1 MNWDKLK
8 EPFEPQEIE
17 WRVKP
22 GSSGIKKDGKP
33 WAKVMAYV
41 DSRAIQERLDA
52 VCTPDGWQTKMT
64 ADAAGVICELGIKCG
79 DVWIWKSD
87 GAPYTVIDGY
97 KGAISG
103 ALKRA
108 ACHWNIGRYLYGL
121 PTGWATFVAE
131 RKGMYQ
137 SKIKKSKTDQD
148 PKRFDWNPPNLPDWA
163 LPGKGPAFPATQS
176 TGGTSEPKAEDKG
189 NAGEGKEEKPVE
201 APASVQS
208 PLDEAGEIINE
219 LDKLLTTKEVETW
232 WELPATKAKYN
243 KLSPEARQVVVD
255 HGAKVRE
262 YLWFTDTL
270 KTFKTAA
277 EIRAFSVNH
286 ADSLS
291 GLKGPYQTAINKLA
305 LELKAKL

>member
-176 TGGTSEPKAEDKG
+176 TATPSEPKAEDKG
-189 NAGEGKEEKPVE
+189 KGEAKKEKPLEAPGTSLGLGDQAKDIIRELDLCLTVKDVEAWKAVPGNRERIKRLDAREKEEV
-201 APASVQS
+201 A
-208 PLDEAGEIINE
+208 N
-219 LDKLLTTKEVETW
+219 
-232 WELPATKAKYN
+232 
-243 KLSPEARQVVVD
+243 
-255 HGAKVRE
+255 HGAALRE

-291 GLKGPYQTAINKLA
+291 GLKGSYQTAINKLA